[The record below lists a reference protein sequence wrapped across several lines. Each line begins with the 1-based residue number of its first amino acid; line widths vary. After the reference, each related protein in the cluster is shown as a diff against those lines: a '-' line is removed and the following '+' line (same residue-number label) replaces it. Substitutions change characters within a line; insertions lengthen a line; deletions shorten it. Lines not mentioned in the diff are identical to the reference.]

1 MAYGTAGLVQVY
13 FQAEV
18 EFIAVER
25 VSHYIAIPPEE
36 EESAAERQGGEAQT
50 TVRAVSK
57 GPAFVDV
64 SMCAAETLGNT
75 VYLHVQMVHTC
86 CSPPVVAD

>member
-57 GPAFVDV
+57 GPQLWMLACMLLKRWGTQSLCMFRW
-64 SMCAAETLGNT
+64 CIPAALP
-75 VYLHVQMVHTC
+75 L
-86 CSPPVVAD
+86 